1 MPESKL
7 ILGLELINANPS
19 GIDKL
24 VEVVRDEGTHSIFE
38 INVDGNV
45 RIFLSPINEGC
56 EDLIDEC
63 VDELDP
69 DETKLN
75 VVVIDQSDDS
85 VRDAQSIL
93 EGLKEETDLE
103 DEELTLSMV
112 YDICDFVEENL
123 DLMKKDLESVED
135 DKEVQQTIKE
145 NIDSDDN
152 FLPPEPNTAE
162 QSQNSSDTVIREDG
176 DSSPTAEEN
185 VSEETIDNLFEGINR
200 DPVYQKAVE
209 IVNKRVRFS
218 LPEFDEYTKNQLQSE
233 IIELEHGFS
242 GFKDSIVQ
250 KVYDKLLEIKSDT
263 EANVEKSN
271 IEPARQAHE
280 GAIQKL
286 QTNHDI
292 DLSKAKQKAID
303 EYERDRDAYV
313 KATIP
318 MIKAQ
323 YDAKYLENHQELLKG
338 ISQGIDEDYANKE
351 MRENHQFDEYVEN
364 VKTSSINQAWDTI
377 NVDDDIAEL
386 KEFMHSQLTSLKD
399 KAEKFNGQVEEATE
413 NLRKDVMEAKSKQLA
428 AERSEHLLKDTME
441 QQINAKVAE
450 SVSEAKR
457 SAQDSVDHYK
467 ARYEQLDAK
476 NQDLKESYETLQKQM
491 EKQKQKYI
499 DDFTNL
505 SEKNTQIIEASKQV
519 NQASGNQPKTVLEKI
534 NKYAGIIALLIAT
547 LFGAFLIG
555 RDVVGGQQQQTVPT
569 VTEMSP
575 STSKESSDS
584 TSKADSS
591 LKKGETFD
599 YKTSDGNDVQV
610 IVDSTHAGHYID
622 KNGKVHS
629 VVF

>member
-45 RIFLSPINEGC
+45 RTFLSPINEGC

-93 EGLKEETDLE
+93 EGLKEETDIE

-112 YDICDFVEENL
+112 YDICDFVEENF
-123 DLMKKDLESVED
+123 DLTKKDLESVADDKAVQQPVKEKIDSNDDILPPNPNIVEQSPSNPETVIKED
-135 DKEVQQTIKE
+135 DE
-145 NIDSDDN
+145 SH
-152 FLPPEPNTAE
+152 A
-162 QSQNSSDTVIREDG
+162 
-176 DSSPTAEEN
+176 AEEDN
-185 VSEETIDNLFEGINR
+185 SEGTIDNLFEGINR

-209 IVNKRVRFS
+209 IVHNRVQFS
-218 LPEFDEYTKNQLQSE
+218 LPEFDEYTRNQLQSE
-233 IIELEHGFS
+233 IIELEDGIS
-242 GFKDSIVQ
+242 NFKDSIVQ
-250 KVYDKLLEIKSDT
+250 KVYNKLLEIKSDT

-303 EYERDRDAYV
+303 EYERNKDAYV
-313 KATIP
+313 KAKIP

-323 YDAKYLENHQELLKG
+323 YDAKYLENHQDLIKS
-338 ISQGIDEDYANKE
+338 ISKGIDEDYSNKE
-351 MRENHQFDEYVEN
+351 MRENHQFNEYVES
-364 VKTSSINQAWDTI
+364 VKTSSIKQAWDTI
-377 NVDDDIAEL
+377 NVDDDITEL
-386 KEFMHSQLTSLKD
+386 KEFMHSQLMSLKN
-399 KAEKFNGQVEEATE
+399 KAEKFHGQVEEATE
-413 NLRKDVMEAKSKQLA
+413 NLRKDVMEAKAKQLA

-450 SVSEAKR
+450 SVSDAKR

-505 SEKNTQIIEASKQV
+505 SEKNTQIMEASKQV
-519 NQASGNQPKTVLEKI
+519 SQASGKQSKPVLEKI

-547 LFGAFLIG
+547 VFVAFLIG
-555 RDVVGGQQQQTVPT
+555 KDVVGGQQQQTAPT
-569 VTEMSP
+569 ITELSP

-584 TSKADSS
+584 SSKTDSS

-610 IVDSTHAGHYID
+610 IIDSTHAGHYID